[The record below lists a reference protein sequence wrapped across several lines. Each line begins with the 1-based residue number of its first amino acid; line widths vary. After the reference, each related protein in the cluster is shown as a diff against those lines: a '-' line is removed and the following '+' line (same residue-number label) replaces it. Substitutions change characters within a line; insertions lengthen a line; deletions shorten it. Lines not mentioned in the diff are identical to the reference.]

1 MEDLM
6 SFDASPDRKA
16 VAALQQPVPED
27 MLQRPRRQVYL
38 APVSLLEQ
46 WTKDKRRRTQP
57 NASSPRG
64 QAYLILS
71 HDKRLEDGV
80 IEAVHFEMV
89 EFARGRE
96 DIRFTLQGSRERP
109 FLYIEAPSQDLAI
122 ACLDEARTCADNII
136 HDRTVKFD
144 FVLVEPPA
152 STLDVIQVKL
162 ADNRPQLLPSTGGPA
177 TGGPATGPSEH
188 DDAALQNSEIDKAM
202 LQQLTMALK
211 KAGRIKVRVNLRVHL
226 GHYLL
231 TSVPQN
237 IPQAH
242 FTLEQ
247 LTRIVRHARTK
258 DEFATQMG
266 NLREALRVLN
276 TIKTSQLFLSEDMA
290 VATMD
295 VRPEFYFDAHSSK
308 WRMEAHLRPLGEI
321 MPSMPH
327 EKGAFKIA
335 GIHAIEIVEK
345 RQGTQLN
352 FKTLSLGQTFDWK
365 IETVP
370 DAAIKHAGYRPF
382 EAEVRAATVQ
392 FPSKQARDE
401 DFPRLHFQSPAIKA
415 QELREVAIRSV
426 FRFRY
431 SPAPYQVEFTIRRTW
446 PNVKA
451 MANNRYEPVTTFGI
465 TVYGE
470 DWGETRAT
478 EIVQTGQGW
487 GQELEHLFRDSPGST
502 HGNESDV
509 RASGEERVQA
519 FVNIIRDIRRAL
531 ST

>member
-6 SFDASPDRKA
+6 SFDASPDRKP

-27 MLQRPRRQVYL
+27 MLQRPRQQVYL

-152 STLDVIQVKL
+152 PTLDVIQVKL

-177 TGGPATGPSEH
+177 TSGPSEH

-211 KAGRIKVRVNLRVHL
+211 KAGRIKVKVNLRVHF

-276 TIKTSQLFLSEDMA
+276 TIKASQLFLSEDMA
-290 VATMD
+290 GATED

-321 MPSMPH
+321 MPSMAR

-392 FPSKQARDE
+392 FPGNQARDE
-401 DFPRLHFQSPAIKA
+401 YFPRLHFQSPAIKA

-509 RASGEERVQA
+509 RVSGEERVQA